1 MSTSSANH
9 LVYTNRVDTLHDVV
23 GCKCNW
29 LLPCYMSM
37 SSDIIGDIE
46 SVDDSPSGSA
56 SGDELTT
63 AAEVLA
69 KLEEVSPSP
78 TVVHFM
84 NFMLDA

>member
-1 MSTSSANH
+1 
-9 LVYTNRVDTLHDVV
+9 
-23 GCKCNW
+23 
-29 LLPCYMSM
+29 MSM
-37 SSDIIGDIE
+37 SSDIIADIE
-46 SVDDSPSGSA
+46 SGDDSPSGSA

-78 TVVHFM
+78 AVMHFM